1 VTIDHETIRELAAG
15 SALDDLDADERRAF
29 YAHVATCA
37 ACRDLSIDLVDVL
50 GDLALIAPAVH
61 PPSDMRA
68 SVMAAVRTSDPAPSA
83 STRSRSAD
91 DRGTPGAPEAPAIT
105 AIDDVRREARRLR
118 RMTFGAVALA
128 AALGVVAFG
137 IGLRTVELADAVA
150 ANTAALARAE
160 ARLAEQSSAVALVA
174 DPGHVTA
181 SLHAEPVAPAA
192 IAVVLY
198 RPGSPDAYLMAHG
211 LPATPPGM
219 VYQLWY
225 ADAAGVHPLGTFQ
238 HDGEGPLVAP
248 FGVDLAS
255 SVAAMVTLEPEGGAQ
270 GEPGPEVLFGE
281 L

>member
-1 VTIDHETIRELAAG
+1 MTIDPETIRELAAG
-15 SALDDLDADERRAF
+15 SALEDLDADERRAF
-29 YAHVATCA
+29 SAHVATCA

-50 GDLALIAPAVH
+50 GDLALLAPTIH
-61 PPSDMRA
+61 PPAEMRA
-68 SVMAAVRTSDPAPSA
+68 SVLAAIRASDTGPSTSIGTRSEDERPTARTSEGD
-83 STRSRSAD
+83 
-91 DRGTPGAPEAPAIT
+91 EVT
-105 AIDDVRREARRLR
+105 AIDDFRRETRRLR

-137 IGLRTVELADAVA
+137 IGVRTMELTDAVA
-150 ANTAALARAE
+150 ANAAALAQAE
-160 ARLAEQSSAVALVA
+160 ARLAQQTSAVALVA

-192 IAVVLY
+192 VAVVVY
-198 RPGSPDAYLMAHG
+198 RPGSSDAYLMAHG

-238 HDGEGPLVAP
+238 HDGQGPLVAP
-248 FGVDLAS
+248 FGVDLGS
-255 SVAAMVTLEPEGGAQ
+255 SAAAMVTLEPEGGAQ